1 MALTPEEI
9 EQHAFRERFRGYDPD
24 EVDAFLDRV
33 VGALRAAER
42 ERDAALAARE
52 EAQQQAGESE
62 TLLRDTL
69 VNAQRTA
76 EQTLADAR
84 ADADRIRQRAHEQ
97 AERIVADAQERA
109 RDAADA
115 IEHLLGVHE
124 RLRESIRA
132 VLAEHADLLD
142 RPGQVPPTAEAIEW
156 LRNLTDQPLSTRGE
170 DRGSAEAASPVGWPE
185 PPTSRD
191 PPDEPR
197 PSSRPDEPDT
207 AGGDAADHAASPDP
221 PRFDPPPPR

>member
-33 VGALRAAER
+33 VGALRAVER

-52 EAQQQAGESE
+52 EVQQQAGESE

-84 ADADRIRQRAHEQ
+84 ADADRIRERAHEQ
-97 AERIVADAQERA
+97 AARIVADAQERA
-109 RDAADA
+109 REVADA
-115 IEHLLGVHE
+115 IEHVLGLHE
-124 RLRESIRA
+124 RLRSSIRA

-142 RPGQVPPTAEAIEW
+142 RPEQLPPTAETLER
-156 LRNLTDQPLSTRGE
+156 LRRLADQPVSTSSE
-170 DRGSAEAASPVGWPE
+170 DRAATETESPVGWPE
-185 PPTSRD
+185 PPR
-191 PPDEPR
+191 
-197 PSSRPDEPDT
+197 
-207 AGGDAADHAASPDP
+207 
-221 PRFDPPPPR
+221 

>member
-9 EQHAFRERFRGYDPD
+9 EQHSFRERFRGYDPD

-84 ADADRIRQRAHEQ
+84 ADADRIRQRAREQ

-115 IEHLLGVHE
+115 IEHLLGIHE

-156 LRNLTDQPLSTRGE
+156 LRDLTDQPVSASSE
-170 DRGSAEAASPVGWPE
+170 DAGATGAAASVGWPE

-191 PPDEPR
+191 PPDDR
-197 PSSRPDEPDT
+197 PTPSRADEPD
-207 AGGDAADHAASPDP
+207 AADGDAADQPASPDP
-221 PRFDPPPPR
+221 PRFEPPPPR

>member
-9 EQHAFRERFRGYDPD
+9 EQHTFRERFRGYDPD
-24 EVDAFLDRV
+24 EVDAFLDRAV
-33 VGALRAAER
+33 AALRALER
-42 ERDAALAARE
+42 ERDAAITARD

-84 ADADRIRQRAHEQ
+84 ADAERIRQRAHEQ
-97 AERIVADAQERA
+97 AERIVVDARA
-109 RDAADA
+109 RAREVADA
-115 IEHLLGVHE
+115 IEDLLGAHE

-132 VLAEHADLLD
+132 VLAEHAELLD
-142 RPGQVPPTAEAIEW
+142 RPGQLPPTAEIIER
-156 LRNLTDQPLSTRGE
+156 LRHIADEPVSVGSGDAPSPATAGE
-170 DRGSAEAASPVGWPE
+170 GWPE
-185 PPTSRD
+185 PPSSR
-191 PPDEPR
+191 DEPR
-197 PSSRPDEPDT
+197 PEEDSADAEANAEGAERPTHP
-207 AGGDAADHAASPDP
+207 PP

>member
-9 EQHAFRERFRGYDPD
+9 EQHTFRERFRGYDPD
-24 EVDAFLDRV
+24 EVDAFLDRAV
-33 VGALRAAER
+33 AALRALER
-42 ERDAALAARE
+42 ERDAAITARD

-97 AERIVADAQERA
+97 AERIVVDARA
-109 RDAADA
+109 RAREVAEA
-115 IEHLLGVHE
+115 IEDLLGVHE

-132 VLAEHADLLD
+132 VLAEHAELLD
-142 RPGQVPPTAEAIEW
+142 RPGQLPPTAEVIER
-156 LRNLTDQPLSTRGE
+156 LRHIADEPVSA
-170 DRGSAEAASPVGWPE
+170 GSSDAPPAAAATAEGWPE
-185 PPTSRD
+185 PPSSR
-191 PPDEPR
+191 DEPR
-197 PSSRPDEPDT
+197 PEGDSAGAERGTDRAERPTHP
-207 AGGDAADHAASPDP
+207 PP

>member
-33 VGALRAAER
+33 VGALRAVER

-52 EAQQQAGESE
+52 EVQQQAGESE

-84 ADADRIRQRAHEQ
+84 VDADRIRQRAHEQ
-97 AERIVADAQERA
+97 AERIVADAQQRA
-109 RDAADA
+109 REIADA
-115 IEHLLGVHE
+115 IDHVLGVHA
-124 RLRESIRA
+124 RLRSSIQA

-142 RPGQVPPTAEAIEW
+142 RPEHLPPTADAVERLRHLAGQPVSTSSEGEAGTE
-156 LRNLTDQPLSTRGE
+156 TDAGTE
-170 DRGSAEAASPVGWPE
+170 TETGSAVGWPE
-185 PPTSRD
+185 PPR
-191 PPDEPR
+191 
-197 PSSRPDEPDT
+197 
-207 AGGDAADHAASPDP
+207 
-221 PRFDPPPPR
+221 

>member
-9 EQHAFRERFRGYDPD
+9 EQHTFRERFRGYDPD

-42 ERDAALAARE
+42 ERDAALAARD
-52 EAQQQAGESE
+52 EAQQQTGESE

-97 AERIVADAQERA
+97 AARIVADAQERA

-132 VLAEHADLLD
+132 VLAEHGDLLD
-142 RPGQVPPTAEAIEW
+142 RPGPVPPTAEQIEW
-156 LRNLTDQPLSTRGE
+156 LRNLTDQPVSTGDE
-170 DRGSAEAASPVGWPE
+170 DDRATEAASPVGWPE
-185 PPTSRD
+185 PPTSGD
-191 PPDEPR
+191 PPDDPR
-197 PSSRPDEPDT
+197 APSRADEPDA
-207 AGGDAADHAASPDP
+207 AGDDTTDHPAPPDP
-221 PRFDPPPPR
+221 PRFEPPPPR

>member
-1 MALTPEEI
+1 MALTPDEI
-9 EQHAFRERFRGYDPD
+9 EQHTFRERFRGYDPD

-33 VGALRAAER
+33 VGALRALER
-42 ERDAALAARE
+42 ERDAAIAARD

-97 AERIVADAQERA
+97 AERIVVDARGRA
-109 RDAADA
+109 RDVADA
-115 IEHLLGVHE
+115 VEELVGVHE

-142 RPGQVPPTAEAIEW
+142 RPGQLPPTAEIIER
-156 LRNLTDQPLSTRGE
+156 LRHIADEPA
-170 DRGSAEAASPVGWPE
+170 SAGNEPPPPSGGPGGDWPE
-185 PPTSRD
+185 PPGSRAEPSAPEAPTESD
-191 PPDEPR
+191 TESDRGSDESLTPPQ
-197 PSSRPDEPDT
+197 
-207 AGGDAADHAASPDP
+207 P
-221 PRFDPPPPR
+221 PRFEPPPPR